1 MEGIPVS
8 DEQKSNVSRPTT
20 DDGAS
25 WRVYWAAQGHS
36 WRTEPEIDGERQAYL
51 RDRLRVLPHLGR
63 GTYPFSG
70 ITLQRADV
78 EWLLAIHGQG
88 AGPIDWNDAAQRTR
102 AGIDLRGADLRG
114 VDLRRLP
121 LARVIGGIAGGTDQ
135 QYEAA
140 AIRLE
145 NIRMEEA
152 DLRGAELRHAHL
164 EQADLR
170 KALLEEASLS
180 GAFLQGADLREA
192 QAQRIDLRNA
202 HMEGA
207 DCRATHLEE
216 CRMQEA
222 HAERARFGAARLE
235 GSTLDKAHFEG
246 ALLQD
251 AHMRG
256 VYCRGTYLNEAYL
269 PNARLEGA
277 FLLRAHLESA
287 HLEGAHLE
295 GAELRGAYLQGTNLY
310 DAHLEGA
317 PLATEDLARLATWR
331 HRKDVLAALPAAD
344 LRGAFLDST
353 TNLRLA
359 TLGNAKYGS
368 VRLADVYWGG
378 VNLAVVPWVARKRR
392 AFLQRTQSLLLGDE
406 HEARRRRTPG
416 GAMKDADQRLEEFE
430 AAVRANRQLAV
441 ALREQGLDEDA
452 AQFAYRAQALQ
463 RQVLLRQYRFGEYLF
478 SLFLDGLAGYGYR
491 PGRSIVVYLL
501 VVLGWAAAYF
511 AAAPSSG
518 IPLSPLGSLVFS
530 ITSFHGRGFFPGG
543 IPMDAP
549 LTVLAAGEAL
559 AGLIIEI
566 SFIATF
572 TQRFFGK

>member
-1 MEGIPVS
+1 MEGMIVS
-8 DEQKSNVSRPTT
+8 DEQNKNVSRPTT

-25 WRVYWAAQGHS
+25 WRAYWDAQGQP
-36 WRTEPEIDGERQAYL
+36 WRTEPEIDGDRQAYL
-51 RDRLRVLPHLGR
+51 RDRLRIQPHLGR
-63 GTYPFSG
+63 GIYPFGG

-78 EWLLAIHGQG
+78 EWLLATHGQG
-88 AGPIDWNDAAQRTR
+88 TGPIDWNDASQQTRT
-102 AGIDLRGADLRG
+102 GIDLRGANLRG
-114 VDLRRLP
+114 LDLRRLP
-121 LARVIGGIAGGTDQ
+121 LARMMGGIAGGTNQ

-140 AIRLE
+140 AIHLE
-145 NIRMEEA
+145 NARLDEA

-164 EQADLR
+164 EQAELR

-180 GAFLQGADLREA
+180 GAFLQEADLREA
-192 QAQRIDLRNA
+192 QAQHIDLRNA
-202 HMEGA
+202 HLDGA
-207 DCRATHLEE
+207 DCRDMHLEE
-216 CRMQEA
+216 CRLQEV
-222 HAERARFGAARLE
+222 HAEGARFSAAHLE
-235 GSTLDKAHFEG
+235 GATLDKAHFEG
-246 ALLQD
+246 ALLQS
-251 AHMRG
+251 AYLRG
-256 VYCRGTYLNEAYL
+256 AYCRGTYLNGAYL
-269 PNARLEGA
+269 PEAHLEGA

-295 GAELRGAYLQGTNLY
+295 GAELRGAYLQGTNLFG
-310 DAHLEGA
+310 AHLEGA
-317 PLATEDLARLATWR
+317 PLTSDELARLAAWR
-331 HRKDVLAALPAAD
+331 HRKDVLPALPATD
-344 LRGAFLDST
+344 MRGAFLDSA
-353 TNLRLA
+353 TNLRQA
-359 TLGNAKYGS
+359 TLGDAKYGS

-392 AFLQRTQSLLLGDE
+392 AFLRRTQSLRLGDE
-406 HEARRRRTPG
+406 QEARRRQTPD
-416 GAMKDADQRLEEFE
+416 GAPKDANQRLEEFE
-430 AAVRANRQLAV
+430 AAVRSNRQLAV

-478 SLFLDGLAGYGYR
+478 SVFLDGLAGYGYR

-511 AAAPSSG
+511 AVAPSSG
-518 IPLSPLGSLVFS
+518 VPLSPLGSLVFS

-543 IPMDAP
+543 IPLDAP

>member
-1 MEGIPVS
+1 MS
-8 DEQKSNVSRPTT
+8 DEQKSELSRPTT

-25 WRVYWAAQGHS
+25 WRAYWAAQGQA

-51 RDRLRVLPHLGR
+51 RDRQRIQPHLGR
-63 GTYPFSG
+63 GVYPFG
-70 ITLQRADV
+70 GVTLQRADV
-78 EWLLAIHGQG
+78 EWLLATHGQG
-88 AGPIDWNDAAQRTR
+88 SGPIDWNDTSQRTR
-102 AGIDLRGADLRG
+102 TGIDLRGADLRS

-121 LARVIGGIAGGTDQ
+121 LARMLGGIAGGTDQ

-145 NIRMEEA
+145 NARLDEA
-152 DLRGAELRHAHL
+152 DLRGADLRHAHL
-164 EQADLR
+164 ERADLR
-170 KALLEEASLS
+170 KALLEEASVS
-180 GAFLQGADLREA
+180 GAFLQEADLRDA
-192 QAQRIDLRNA
+192 QAQRIDLRDA
-202 HMEGA
+202 HLEGA

-222 HAERARFGAARLE
+222 HAERGRFAAAHLE
-235 GSTLDKAHFEG
+235 GSTLDKAHFVG
-246 ALLQD
+246 ALLQS
-251 AHMRG
+251 ACLRG
-256 VYCRGTYLNEAYL
+256 AYCRGTYLNGAYL
-269 PNARLEGA
+269 PEAHLEGA
-277 FLLRAHLESA
+277 FLLRAHLDSA

-295 GAELRGAYLQGTNLY
+295 GAELRGAYLQATNLY
-310 DAHLEGA
+310 GAHLEGA
-317 PLATEDLARLATWR
+317 PLAGDELIRLAAWR
-331 HRKDVLAALPAAD
+331 HRKDVQAALPAAD
-344 LRGAFLDST
+344 LRGAFMDSA
-353 TNLRLA
+353 TNLRQT
-359 TLGNAKYGS
+359 TLGNARYGS

-378 VNLAVVPWVARKRR
+378 ANLAVVPWVARKRR
-392 AFLQRTQSLLLGDE
+392 VFLRQTHSLLLGDE
-406 HEARRRRTPG
+406 QEARRRRTPEG
-416 GAMKDADQRLEEFE
+416 TVKDADQRLEEYE

-441 ALREQGLDEDA
+441 ALRGQGLDEDA

-478 SLFLDGLAGYGYR
+478 SLFLDALAGYGYR
-491 PGRSIVVYLL
+491 PGRSIIVYLL

-543 IPMDAP
+543 IPLDAP